1 MAKVSQLQAI
11 MAIAT
16 VAAIV
21 QPTGQAIADT
31 TAPEAAQHLPPDLAY
46 VILLDTR
53 DETWQQLEQYALV
66 QQLQAEIGAP
76 LDIGGLPF
84 LPTELDYQTDVAP
97 WLGDTVAVALMPLDT
112 ADSTLPVVTALANHE
127 VLIAPIAQ
135 SSEFSGFIETV
146 SELRGTAPAVET
158 YQTID
163 ILYWQ
168 PQDLAL
174 DDDFFTPLPDEAP
187 TDSAAPLPLDP
198 ADQQKAGSSP
208 ELSPVDS
215 PVPGEVIDEPI
226 EELPADFPDPTAA
239 DFPFPDIPGL
249 AIAVLPDVV
258 VAAENPVALRT
269 WFDQRPETAT
279 TALATDDRFLRTLA
293 HPEYDGAL
301 GIGYGNLS
309 EMVKYSLTDL
319 AVADLFPG
327 GATLPPSIFSPDP
340 AQLAALDIDSSIEV
354 LIYPTAQGI
363 RVQGRG
369 YYDDPLLQTL
379 MAVNEPAPQQVLEH
393 IPGNSYGL
401 FSSQDLAA
409 AWQEASAI
417 LEAEE
422 ETSEVLEQA
431 RSFFSL
437 ATGLDLDQDVFSWM
451 DQGFSVFLFPTE
463 DTPLTTFLPGLDI
476 GLGVALQTS
485 DRATAEATLAKLDQI
500 WGEDIGLTVETQAT
514 PMGAIS
520 NWQADFDSN
529 GQLDSF
535 LGHGWASD
543 DTLIL
548 TTSLGSLSS
557 VLELEPAQAL
567 PNALRFLGSTE
578 DFPADNQG
586 YVFANLAPVRALAAR
601 FFPVMSGGDPELRE
615 FSRLLGSLKAIS
627 GTLAFEED
635 YLQLDGMVMLAP
647 ATVPWEQPD

>member
-16 VAAIV
+16 AAAIV
-21 QPTGQAIADT
+21 QPTGRAIADT

-53 DETWQQLEQYALV
+53 DETWQHLEQYALG
-66 QQLQAEIGAP
+66 QQLQAESGAP

-84 LPTELDYQTDVAP
+84 LPTELDYQSDIAP

-112 ADSTLPVVTALANHE
+112 ADSTLSVVTAIANHE
-127 VLIAPIAQ
+127 VLVAPIAQ
-135 SSEFSGFIETV
+135 SSEFSGFIDTV

-158 YQTID
+158 YQTFD

-168 PQDLAL
+168 PQDLTL
-174 DDDFFTPLPDEAP
+174 EDDFFTPLPDEAP

-198 ADQQKAGSSP
+198 ADQQGADSSP
-208 ELSPVDS
+208 EPLPVDS
-215 PVPGEVIDEPI
+215 PVSDEAIDEPI

-249 AIAVLPDVV
+249 AIAVLPDVG

-319 AVADLFPG
+319 AVSDLFPG
-327 GATLPPSIFSPDP
+327 GAALPPNIFSPDP

-379 MAVNEPAPQQVLEH
+379 LTIHEPAPQQVLEH

-401 FSSQDLAA
+401 FSSQDWAA
-409 AWQEASAI
+409 AWLEAVTI

-422 ETSEVLEQA
+422 DTSAALEQA

-485 DRATAEATLAKLDQI
+485 DRATAEATLAQLDQT
-500 WGEDIGLTVETQAT
+500 WGTGVGITVETQAT
-514 PMGAIS
+514 ATGTIS
-520 NWQADFDSN
+520 SWQTDLDSD

-548 TTSLGSLSS
+548 TSSLGSLSS
-557 VLELEPAQAL
+557 VLSLEPAQAL

-586 YVFANLAPVRALAAR
+586 YVFANLAPIRALAAR
-601 FFPVMSGGDPELRE
+601 FFPVMSGEPELQE

-647 ATVPWEQPD
+647 ATVPWEQPE

>member
-16 VAAIV
+16 AAVMV

-31 TAPEAAQHLPPDLAY
+31 TVPEAAQHLPPDLAY
-46 VILLDTR
+46 LILLDTR

-112 ADSTLPVVTALANHE
+112 ADSNLSVVTALANHE

-135 SSEFSGFIETV
+135 SSEFSGFVETV

-168 PQDLAL
+168 PQDLTL
-174 DDDFFTPLPDEAP
+174 DDDFFTPLPDAAP
-187 TDSAAPLPLDP
+187 TDSAAPPPFDP
-198 ADQQKAGSSP
+198 ADQQGVDFNPDS
-208 ELSPVDS
+208 LPVDS
-215 PVPGEVIDEPI
+215 PVPDETIDEPI
-226 EELPADFPDPTAA
+226 EELPAEFPDPTAA

-279 TALATDDRFLRTLA
+279 AALATDDRFLRTLA

-301 GIGYGNLS
+301 GMGYGNLS
-309 EMVKYSLTDL
+309 EMIKYSLTDL
-319 AVADLFPG
+319 AVPDLFPG
-327 GATLPPSIFSPDP
+327 GALPPDIFSPDP

-363 RVQGRG
+363 RVQGRA
-369 YYDDPLLQTL
+369 YYDDPLLQNLLTI
-379 MAVNEPAPQQVLEH
+379 NEPAPQQVIEH

-401 FSSQDLAA
+401 FSSQDWAA
-409 AWQEASAI
+409 AWQEAVTI

-422 ETSEVLEQA
+422 DTSAVLEQA

-485 DRATAEATLAKLDQI
+485 DRATAEATLAQLDQT
-500 WGEDIGLTVETQAT
+500 WGTGVGITVETQAT
-514 PMGAIS
+514 ATGTIS
-520 NWQADFDSN
+520 SWQTDFDGD

-535 LGHGWASD
+535 FGHGWASD

-548 TTSLGSLSS
+548 TSSLGSLSS

-647 ATVPWEQPD
+647 ATVP